1 MNAFI
6 KQYVNCTA
14 FTSLIILTPLIHR
27 EKRTRENC
35 KIFTTR
41 LSAIR
46 KSFFLNYDKLFAL
59 LLSIF
64 KHKQIHGQHT
74 WSYNYT

>member
-1 MNAFI
+1 MNAYI

-46 KSFFLNYDKLFAL
+46 KSFFLNYD
-59 LLSIF
+59 
-64 KHKQIHGQHT
+64 
-74 WSYNYT
+74 